1 MKKIFVLLVMSAVTC
16 VAATPV
22 LHAQSAPAGVAG
34 RWTQASSGKE
44 LVLAPRVKLQPNV
57 GPSYGTNLGGT
68 VGYGSMTRTTIVTE
82 PVMMDVARSM
92 TLAIEADGRFKWTIV
107 KRHGEREYC
116 KVTTTQV
123 KQGRVEQGGGKMSFS
138 VGGGTE
144 SFVSSCGRRGTSQ
157 LGKSTEHYDMQ
168 LAGNRI
174 VLSGGSSRWTFTRG

>member
-1 MKKIFVLLVMSAVTC
+1 MNRIPVLLA
-16 VAATPV
+16 VAASVSVAGSPA
-22 LHAQSAPAGVAG
+22 LLAQSAPAGVAG

-92 TLAIEADGRFKWTIV
+92 TLAIDADGGFKWTIV

-123 KQGRVEQGGGKMSFS
+123 KQGRVEQSGRKMSFAVS
-138 VGGGTE
+138 GGTE
-144 SFVSSCGRRGTSQ
+144 SFVSSCGRRGTTQ
-157 LGKSTEHYDMQ
+157 LGKSTEYYDVQ